1 MFTVPTTKEDLEQI
15 ANGKITEKALPLSNF
30 WEKRIISALGF
41 SEKETKE
48 LKHNLRENRKG
59 TTDAERECKFY
70 ADGKNE
76 VRAKVTFRI
85 GKINPLASETFIV
98 TIRAVID
105 ATFMTAKDT
114 EFERVEGQ
122 IVEEEE
128 AQMEGMKNTPAIRT
142 VSMHTGICKY
152 CGQTST
158 IEAPDNLS
166 GEEYNRLATEECD
179 CNEAIFQRNRKAKME
194 AAGAWAKSAFSQ
206 ENGQLQLAL
215 CAIKATYDGAVESV
229 VTKIGKKTYKIDK
242 DKDGMI
248 RIKATYKNTDIETF

>member
-1 MFTVPTTKEDLEQI
+1 MLTVPTTKEDLALI
-15 ANGKITEKALPLSNF
+15 AKGEIKERALPLSNF

-41 SEKETKE
+41 SDKETKE
-48 LKHNLRENRKG
+48 IKHNLREDRKG
-59 TTDAERECKFY
+59 TTDAIRECKFY

-98 TIRAVID
+98 TIREIVD
-105 ATFMTAKDT
+105 QTFKAEQDC

-122 IVEEEE
+122 IVEEE
-128 AQMEGMKNTPAIRT
+128 QLQPEGMQNTPAVRT

-166 GEEYNRLATEECD
+166 GEEYNRMATEECD
-179 CNEAIFQRNRKAKME
+179 CSEAIFQRNRKAKME